1 MVVHILDRREDQLR
15 LLVVNGEGD
24 LLEGFLFARVEGK
37 VFREILVGNDLKAE
51 VGHGHLDVSQFQ
63 RQQVHVPRGQFA
75 DLVVRKTEGFD
86 LRIAQFVGDDAGH
99 FFQAERL
106 RCPVSGMPGHN
117 FMVGINDQRHEKA
130 EFPDAGGDALNR
142 LVVFARVA
150 RVGMDVRQ
158 GNVLNVHVNLR
169 ALR

>member
-1 MVVHILDRREDQLR
+1 
-15 LLVVNGEGD
+15 
-24 LLEGFLFARVEGK
+24 
-37 VFREILVGNDLKAE
+37 
-51 VGHGHLDVSQFQ
+51 
-63 RQQVHVPRGQFA
+63 
-75 DLVVRKTEGFD
+75 
-86 LRIAQFVGDDAGH
+86 
-99 FFQAERL
+99 
-106 RCPVSGMPGHN
+106 MPGHN

-130 EFPDAGGDALNR
+130 EFPDAGGDTLDR